1 MLGRKD
7 CQHNKTCAV
16 GDEILRQLLILLSSG
31 NLALLRGS
39 LFGIK
44 QLSLLIAW
52 FGVVLFFFSSF
63 TFSQ

>member
-52 FGVVLFFFSSF
+52 FGVGFFFSSF